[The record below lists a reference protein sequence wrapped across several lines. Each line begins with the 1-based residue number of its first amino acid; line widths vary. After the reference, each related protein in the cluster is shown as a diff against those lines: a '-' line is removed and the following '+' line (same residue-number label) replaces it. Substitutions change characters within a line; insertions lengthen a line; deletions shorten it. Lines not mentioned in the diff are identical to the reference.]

1 MDHFN
6 VTVQKDGALV
16 STRRGLQVTKHK
28 YHGLSFVN
36 TSGPSQPSGASVG
49 TSGKRSAK
57 PRSASKSNGTTP
69 APSGFS
75 TFSVAPT
82 PAADKAETDTPKG
95 QSGQKP
101 ANTPKAQNTQKKT
114 PNKTIKSEGGSQKTA
129 DPSKPLVHRW
139 KLVTK
144 PAAKAKRDSTASATT
159 TTSTTTTASRKNS
172 KTTSDVSTEDTPI
185 TPIAASTP
193 AVFDSADTASLPS
206 PLLATPPPSAPGSSL
221 GSRGSSPSPTQSAS
235 ASTSTSPSLSPFETL
250 LASPEWDAE
259 YVSPALASNEPSQLF
274 QTFQTQTPLAQ
285 AQSQTQSL
293 GTRRLGNSESKV
305 RKARINALINSYQQV
320 DRSLPTWTM
329 CHIPQL
335 NKFEQRLFHQFF
347 QLIPRKLY
355 PFEDLLQYNPARSS
369 EFYWMVVQDR
379 AATRCVL
386 LCGAMFRAMLSGA
399 NNSDELAMEVSN
411 VCRIVNQQLA
421 RQQQDQKARKVVHED
436 KNEMQM
442 SAPKR
447 RVIPDMTLE
456 CITTLALMGGS
467 TGRYDHWHLHMQAL
481 RKMVELN
488 GGSAYLADD
497 VRPALLFKMRKT
509 DLKGAMSLALRPY
522 LPYTARKY
530 PSISDSVLLDMTRR
544 DIAAAAAAVFADSAT
559 GISTAVGRTLGEL
572 CVFVQAVQ
580 LCADLAKTAAP
591 LPLDP
596 YCFSEELY
604 WLQYHLVS
612 QPTPFREEQPQ
623 TPGNQDADMADFN
636 APSPSP
642 STTASTQLPVDTSNL
657 ETESYVRNHRAP
669 LAKLFIVPAAL
680 APGTTVLEPVMR
692 ICGILYLKE
701 YFPDFPRNIG
711 GYAILLYMLRY
722 HLSKVDDALLLNRNA
737 RAMLVWACLMGDTV
751 SRLANGNE
759 QRYSD
764 TEQYDRSIFRD
775 RLVDLVSTSPDVPTF
790 NGESLTAD
798 VDGLLSSDWAVC
810 RLLDL
815 SKIHQ
820 QGVWNDRQGVLNIIL
835 EGEI

>member
-6 VTVQKDGALV
+6 ITVQKDGALV

-28 YHGLSFVN
+28 YHGISFVN
-36 TSGPSQPSGASVG
+36 TSGPSQPSGTSVG

-57 PRSASKSNGTTP
+57 ARPASRPASGSAP

-75 TFSVAPT
+75 TFSVAPS
-82 PAADKAETDTPKG
+82 PAAEKTEAADTALKAVTAQQPQKNQKNQKSQAQLLIKAEGTAP
-95 QSGQKP
+95 QK
-101 ANTPKAQNTQKKT
+101 N
-114 PNKTIKSEGGSQKTA
+114 A

-144 PAAKAKRDSTASATT
+144 PATKAKRESNAHG
-159 TTSTTTTASRKNS
+159 TASRKNS
-172 KTTSDVSTEDTPI
+172 KQQTPDSLPATDVPI
-185 TPIAASTP
+185 TPTAAPTP
-193 AVFDSADTASLPS
+193 AAVSDTASLPS
-206 PLLATPPPSAPGSSL
+206 PLLATPPPSVPGSSL
-221 GSRGSSPSPTQSAS
+221 GSRGSSPSLTQ
-235 ASTSTSPSLSPFETL
+235 STSTSPSLSPFETL

-259 YVSPALASNEPSQLF
+259 YISPSANANALQPS
-274 QTFQTQTPLAQ
+274 
-285 AQSQTQSL
+285 S
-293 GTRRLGNSESKV
+293 RRELVATIGARHLGNTESKV

-335 NKFEQRLFHQFF
+335 NKFEQRIFHQFF

-379 AATRCVL
+379 AAVRCVL

-421 RQQQDQKARKVVHED
+421 RQQQDQKAREWQRKD
-436 KNEMQM
+436 EMQL

-481 RKMVELN
+481 SKMVELN

-509 DLKGAMSLALRPY
+509 DLKGAMALALRPY

-530 PSISDSVLLDMTRR
+530 PNISDSVLLDMTRR

-580 LCADLAKTAAP
+580 LCADLAKTTAP

-612 QPTPFREEQPQ
+612 QPTPFREEQPPFSEQ
-623 TPGNQDADMADFN
+623 EADMADFG

-642 STTASTQLPVDTSNL
+642 STFPSTSRANTQLPVDTSNL

-669 LAKLFIVPAAL
+669 LAALFIVPAAL

-701 YFPDFPRNIG
+701 YFPDFPHNIG
-711 GYAILLYMLRY
+711 GYAILLHMLRY
-722 HLSKVDDALLLNRNA
+722 QLSRVDDSMLLNRNA

-751 SRLANGNE
+751 SRLANANE

-764 TEQYDRSIFRD
+764 TEQYDRSVFRD
-775 RLVDLVSTSPDVPTF
+775 RLVDLIGTLPDVPGSRFEERTP
-790 NGESLTAD
+790 GGG

-815 SKIHQ
+815 GKIHQ
-820 QGVWNDRQGVLNIIL
+820 QGVWNDRQGVLNIVL